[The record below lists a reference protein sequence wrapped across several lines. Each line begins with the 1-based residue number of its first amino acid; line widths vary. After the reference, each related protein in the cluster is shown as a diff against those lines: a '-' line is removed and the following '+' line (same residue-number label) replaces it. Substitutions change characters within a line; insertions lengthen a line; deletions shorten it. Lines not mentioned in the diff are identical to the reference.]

1 MKEKDLNFEEKLA
14 EYSKEM
20 VELLNKE
27 IELTDRI
34 KEVFKSL
41 GWEI

>member
-1 MKEKDLNFEEKLA
+1 ME

-20 VELLNKE
+20 AELLSKE
-27 IELTDRI
+27 AELTAKI

-41 GWEI
+41 GWEIKN